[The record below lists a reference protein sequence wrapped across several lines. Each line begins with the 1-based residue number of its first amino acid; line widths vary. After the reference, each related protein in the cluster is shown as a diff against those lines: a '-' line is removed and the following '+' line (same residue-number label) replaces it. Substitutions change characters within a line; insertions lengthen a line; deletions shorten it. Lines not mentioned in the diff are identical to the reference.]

1 MRPPPTITSMSLTE
15 NYKENDGS
23 NEKIKVNPVLKKT
36 TCLASALMN
45 ESPRLYSRDASLLQ
59 FAHINKTYPEIVPD
73 AIIAQVV
80 IKKSSFDEEQQLRIA
95 EDILIGNIQNQPD
108 STTLWFG
115 WKY

>member
-45 ESPRLYSRDASLLQ
+45 ESPIGFTLVMQASYNL
-59 FAHINKTYPEIVPD
+59 P
-73 AIIAQVV
+73 
-80 IKKSSFDEEQQLRIA
+80 
-95 EDILIGNIQNQPD
+95 ILTKPIQ
-108 STTLWFG
+108 
-115 WKY
+115 K